1 MKLLT
6 CIYDIVT
13 GNGLSESIK
22 MVAKDNAKND
32 NAKKPYFLMRRR
44 QYERS
49 LWFSHGSDQRCEH
62 FIKAKYSILIGQRM
76 RCPIKHINTAG
87 YLDNGILNY
96 LN

>member
-13 GNGLSESIK
+13 GNGLSENIK

-44 QYERS
+44 
-49 LWFSHGSDQRCEH
+49 
-62 FIKAKYSILIGQRM
+62 
-76 RCPIKHINTAG
+76 
-87 YLDNGILNY
+87 
-96 LN
+96 